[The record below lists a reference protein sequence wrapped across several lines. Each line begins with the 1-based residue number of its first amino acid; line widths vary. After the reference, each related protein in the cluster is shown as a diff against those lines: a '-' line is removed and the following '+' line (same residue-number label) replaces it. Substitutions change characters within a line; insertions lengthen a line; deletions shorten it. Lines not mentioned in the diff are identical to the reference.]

1 MSGPGV
7 GTLIGLAW
15 GEALNERD
23 FAAERQRLQKELAA
37 ANAEA
42 LGAKA
47 TKDASKAVLDAV
59 VGELAAEQAGKLK
72 VRRLSDPDNVAGRNE
87 AFMDTAEGQIR
98 RLSDGT
104 LQFSVASTLRVK
116 RAKVELSE
124 VLANPSL
131 APKLDKK
138 TTPR

>member
-15 GEALNERD
+15 GDALNERD
-23 FAAERQRLQKELAA
+23 FAAERDRLQRELAA

-59 VGELAAEQAGKLK
+59 VSELAAEQAGTLK
-72 VRRLSDPDNVAGRNE
+72 VRRLSDPGNIAGRNE
-87 AFMDTAEGQIR
+87 AFMDTAAGQLR
-98 RLSDGT
+98 RLSDGS

-116 RAKVELSE
+116 RAKVELKD
-124 VLANPSL
+124 VLADPAL
-131 APKLDKK
+131 APKLDRK
-138 TTPR
+138 TKPR